1 MKKTQ
6 LILIVENN
14 GMLENML
21 IKFVVKNFPKMAF
34 IVARNAGEGLDMAIK
49 YQPDVVIVNI
59 DMMTQLAKELSQ
71 EFQRELPFTPCIFM
85 SGICHEEIYHGKREL
100 IFLEDSYHL
109 EELKTEL
116 SKILEN

>member
-21 IKFVVKNFPKMAF
+21 IKFMVKNFPKMVF
-34 IVARNAGEGLDMAIK
+34 MIARNAGEALDIAIK
-49 YQPDVVIVNI
+49 YQPDVIVVDINMRSQI
-59 DMMTQLAKELSQ
+59 AKELLQ
-71 EFQRELPFTPCIFM
+71 EVDRKLPMTPCFFI
-85 SGICHEEIYHGKREL
+85 SGVCHEEIYHGKREL

-109 EELKTEL
+109 EALKMKL
-116 SKILEN
+116 NKILKN